1 MKVTKKM
8 RKKINGMN
16 AATARDYYNGYVKPG
31 YDPILGIQSCGTTY
45 VNPRNFNL

>member
-1 MKVTKKM
+1 MKITKKM

-16 AATARDYYNGYVKPG
+16 AATARDYYNGYVKPS
-31 YDPILGIQSCGTTY
+31 YDPISCIQSGGTTY